1 MESREWLISQLRFLL
16 ARRDCRIIEF
26 VISIE
31 PLMTYRL
38 TSLASCGEAESI
50 FADMLVEITHDD
62 DDVLGDVPAEV

>member
-1 MESREWLISQLRFLL
+1 
-16 ARRDCRIIEF
+16 
-26 VISIE
+26 
-31 PLMTYRL
+31 MTYRL